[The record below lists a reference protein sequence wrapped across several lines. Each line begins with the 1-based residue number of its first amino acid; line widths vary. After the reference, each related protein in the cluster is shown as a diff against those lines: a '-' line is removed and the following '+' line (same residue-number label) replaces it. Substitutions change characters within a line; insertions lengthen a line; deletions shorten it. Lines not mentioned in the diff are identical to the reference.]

1 MATAAPNPLASGDTA
16 YLYRAAIGP
25 RGQDYY
31 LRHFARFDGEGKTGA
46 SWNWAAYW
54 TTFNWLVYRKMWGWA
69 LAYVA
74 ALSGLALL
82 VFGVGKL
89 VLNYSD
95 TSAILVS
102 LLLLT
107 LAFVVPG
114 LYANGW
120 FYTHCNEKI
129 TAALRQTP
137 DLKQAATTLAAEAPD
152 NRRLLLLALGNAA
165 LLALVLV
172 LAHGLQSS
180 DSALPQLAAREDRAS
195 AAGRL
200 EAPANPPANPPA
212 AAASVPA
219 APVPLAV
226 ASAPAPAPAAS
237 APQLAPA
244 AAPVPAEAA
253 PARAAPASAPAA
265 APVTAMPAA
274 TVPPAAPKVQVAD
287 RAPAPSRREA
297 APAVRAAASTPAV
310 AAPRAPAAS
319 APVARRY
326 VWVIQVGAYAQEEN
340 ARKALVQVQSL
351 GLEAGAETFGSVP
364 LTRVRVGPFTREAEA
379 EQAALRIKSL
389 DLPVLVIRQRP

>member
-137 DLKQAATTLAAEAPD
+137 DLKQAATSLAAEAPD
-152 NRRLLLLALGNAA
+152 HRRLLLLALGNAA

-180 DSALPQLAAREDRAS
+180 DSTLPQLAAREDRAP

-200 EAPANPPANPPA
+200 EAPANPPAA
-212 AAASVPA
+212 TASVPT

-226 ASAPAPAPAAS
+226 ASAPVPAPVAS
-237 APQLAPA
+237 APELASA
-244 AAPVPAEAA
+244 AAPVLAEAA
-253 PARAAPASAPAA
+253 PARAAPASAAA
-265 APVTAMPAA
+265 AAPAPVTAMPAA
-274 TVPPAAPKVQVAD
+274 TAPPAAPKVQVAD
-287 RAPAPSRREA
+287 RAPAPQRREA
-297 APAVRAAASTPAV
+297 APAPRAAASTPAV

-319 APVARRY
+319 APVAQRY

-340 ARKALVQVQSL
+340 ARKALAQVQSL

>member
-137 DLKQAATTLAAEAPD
+137 DLKQAATSLAAEAPD

-180 DSALPQLAAREDRAS
+180 DGTLPQLAAREDRAS

-200 EAPANPPANPPA
+200 EAPANPPAA
-212 AAASVPA
+212 TASVPA
-219 APVPLAV
+219 APVSLAV
-226 ASAPAPAPAAS
+226 ASAPVPAPAAS
-237 APQLAPA
+237 APQLASA
-244 AAPVPAEAA
+244 AASVQAEAA
-253 PARAAPASAPAA
+253 PARAAPASAAA
-265 APVTAMPAA
+265 AAPAPVTAMPAGTA
-274 TVPPAAPKVQVAD
+274 PPAAPKVQVAD
-287 RAPAPSRREA
+287 RAPAPPRREA
-297 APAVRAAASTPAV
+297 APAPRAAASTPAV
-310 AAPRAPAAS
+310 AAPRVPAAS

-340 ARKALVQVQSL
+340 ARKALAQVQSL